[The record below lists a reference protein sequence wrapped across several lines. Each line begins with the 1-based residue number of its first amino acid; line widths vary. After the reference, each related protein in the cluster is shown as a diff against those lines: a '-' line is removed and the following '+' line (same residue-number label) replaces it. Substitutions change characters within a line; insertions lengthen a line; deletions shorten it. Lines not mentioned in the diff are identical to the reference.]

1 MVKSDAFTLLSM
13 LIRAIALWVAC
24 AFLVGI
30 PSMLIGMRNNQYAG
44 SDRDAYVLLAVALG
58 ALVVLALMWLF
69 ADKIAKLALVRPH
82 QQVFESDLEPRVW
95 LGLAISVIGAWYLFG
110 GLKDLAYLL
119 PRWFI
124 FSREPGPML
133 PDVLQQLVPELFA
146 VIFELVL
153 ATVFLLRGQGLA
165 RWVQRMRYGDT
176 GIRAD

>member
-13 LIRAIALWVAC
+13 LIRAIALWMAC
-24 AFLVGI
+24 AFLVGV
-30 PSMLIGMRNNQYAG
+30 PSMLMAMRGNQYIG

-58 ALVVLALMWLF
+58 ALIVLALMWLF
-69 ADKIAKLALVRPH
+69 ADKIARLALVRPH

-119 PRWFI
+119 PRWFVY
-124 FSREPGPML
+124 SRQPGPM
-133 PDVLQQLVPELFA
+133 PSEVLEQIVPELFT
-146 VIFELVL
+146 VIFELLL

-165 RWVQRMRYGDT
+165 RWVQRMRYGDA